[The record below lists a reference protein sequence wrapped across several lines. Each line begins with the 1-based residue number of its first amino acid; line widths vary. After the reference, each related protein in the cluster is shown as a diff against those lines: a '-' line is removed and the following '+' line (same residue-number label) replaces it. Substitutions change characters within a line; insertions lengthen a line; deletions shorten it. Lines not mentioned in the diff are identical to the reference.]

1 MISLIFQTSLDTSIP
16 HSHLA
21 ERAYF
26 FARKSNIINKLFVKK
41 SWGWTS
47 LVYLLHLAASP
58 PARNS
63 RRSRLAVWILATVSW
78 LVFTTWF
85 FGAGLGDRV
94 IALSGGNCVVA
105 LPSEWDLNPE
115 VLQPL
120 LPAEFP
126 EILTSTNSDQLF
138 LPLPST
144 FCSLRLPLT
153 PKTHPDLFSFLSS
166 ASSVFPTDSDT
177 NTLHPTS
184 SHPNLELP
192 NPKWQRGFDISGHAF
207 LLTLS
212 ALVLAREL
220 SPSWRKE
227 RSESVGRASGWGKWV
242 HSIATWVGTAFIAL
256 WVWMVAMTAIWFH
269 NTPEKLSGL
278 GKSFSPVFTAAPFP
292 QICRVSQEEE
302 GELTGAV
309 EALAMG
315 VAILINLI
323 IPPTSSLPI
332 LGSRTQAVLAGVTR
346 EDENAA
352 RRGQVVDEGVILDKG
367 DGPRASLTGE
377 GKSKAE

>member
-1 MISLIFQTSLDTSIP
+1 MLLGIIISLIFETSLDTSLP
-16 HSHLA
+16 HAHLA

-26 FARKSNIINKLFVKK
+26 FARKSNPLNQLFVKK

-63 RRSRLAVWILATVSW
+63 RRSRLAVWILATASW

-94 IALSGGNCVVA
+94 IALSGGSCVVA
-105 LPSEWDLNPE
+105 LPREWDLDPE

-126 EILTSTNSDQLF
+126 EILTATNSDQLF
-138 LPLPST
+138 LPLSSA

-153 PKTHPDLFSFLSS
+153 PKTHPDLFSLLSS
-166 ASSVFPTDSDT
+166 TSLVFPTDPVT

-184 SHPNLELP
+184 SHPALELP
-192 NPKWQRGFDISGHAF
+192 IPKWHRGFDISGHAF

-220 SPSWRKE
+220 SPSWR
-227 RSESVGRASGWGKWV
+227 RDRLDSVGRASGWGKWV
-242 HSIATWVGTAFIAL
+242 HAIATWSGTIFIAL
-256 WVWMVAMTAIWFH
+256 WVWMLTMTAIWFH

-278 GKSFSPVFTAAPFP
+278 
-292 QICRVSQEEE
+292 
-302 GELTGAV
+302 
-309 EALAMG
+309 ALGLG
-315 VAILINLI
+315 VATLINFI
-323 IPPTSSLPI
+323 IPSTSSLPI
-332 LGSRTQAVLAGVTR
+332 LRSRTQAVLAGVTR

-352 RRGQVVDEGVILDKG
+352 RRGQVVDEGLIIEEVDETSTSSTAK
-367 DGPRASLTGE
+367 

>member
-1 MISLIFQTSLDTSIP
+1 MHAPRRLGIIISLIFETSLDTSLP
-16 HSHLA
+16 HAHLA

-26 FARKSNIINKLFVKK
+26 FARKSNPLNQLFVKK

-63 RRSRLAVWILATVSW
+63 RRSRLAVWILATASW

-94 IALSGGNCVVA
+94 IALSGGSCVVA
-105 LPSEWDLNPE
+105 LPREWDLDPE

-126 EILTSTNSDQLF
+126 EILTATNSDQLF
-138 LPLPST
+138 LPLSSA

-153 PKTHPDLFSFLSS
+153 PKTHPDLFSLLSS
-166 ASSVFPTDSDT
+166 TSLVFPTDPVT

-184 SHPNLELP
+184 SHPALELP
-192 NPKWQRGFDISGHAF
+192 IPKWHRGFDISGHAF

-220 SPSWRKE
+220 SPSWR
-227 RSESVGRASGWGKWV
+227 RDRLDSVGRASGWGKWV
-242 HSIATWVGTAFIAL
+242 HAIATWSGTIFIAL
-256 WVWMVAMTAIWFH
+256 WVWMLTMTAIWFH

-278 GKSFSPVFTAAPFP
+278 GQSFLPVFIPIPRERRADKCDLSIGAGRRHFDQLYHPVDLLIADTPVANSSSASWGNKGGRE
-292 QICRVSQEEE
+292 CCSQ
-302 GELTGAV
+302 G
-309 EALAMG
+309 
-315 VAILINLI
+315 
-323 IPPTSSLPI
+323 S
-332 LGSRTQAVLAGVTR
+332 GSR
-346 EDENAA
+346 
-352 RRGQVVDEGVILDKG
+352 
-367 DGPRASLTGE
+367 
-377 GKSKAE
+377 